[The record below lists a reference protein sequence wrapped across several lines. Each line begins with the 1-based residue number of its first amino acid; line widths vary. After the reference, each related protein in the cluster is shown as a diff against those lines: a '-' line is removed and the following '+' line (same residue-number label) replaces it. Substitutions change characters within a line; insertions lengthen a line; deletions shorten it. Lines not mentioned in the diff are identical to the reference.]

1 MHSGPL
7 PISRVKQNHLKPLP
21 PTPGLNIWKQFAFN
35 HARFQRMTRQQIMTP
50 VTMHVVLSN
59 EIVWFLT
66 KYPSCETCIL

>member
-21 PTPGLNIWKQFAFN
+21 PTPGLNIWKQFAFH

-50 VTMHVVLSN
+50 VTMHVLTIEQDCVVSY
-59 EIVWFLT
+59 EI
-66 KYPSCETCIL
+66 PIL